1 MSHYFVAD
9 NLLKEKKEKF
19 TYIFNNEN
27 FILESNSGMFSPGH
41 VDYATNILLTNLPE
55 IKGSLLDMGC
65 GYGIIGIILGKK
77 YNLIKLI
84 LADSNTRALEC
95 AKENCQ
101 NNHIN
106 AEIIETDCFS
116 NITDKFDN
124 IIINPPIHAGK
135 KILFKM
141 YEEAYEHLYNKG
153 NLFIVIQKKHGAES
167 TINKLYTI
175 FHNCTSLY
183 KKKGLYILC
192 CVK

>member
-1 MSHYFVAD
+1 
-9 NLLKEKKEKF
+9 
-19 TYIFNNEN
+19 
-27 FILESNSGMFSPGH
+27 
-41 VDYATNILLTNLPE
+41 
-55 IKGSLLDMGC
+55 MGC